1 MAHATE
7 TATSL
12 LGWCKGDEGIIEG
25 ISERTHL
32 AARLREFGAMPGMP
46 VRVLRVGCPVVIQV
60 GASRFCLRKADAA
73 CIRAK
78 KAA

>member
-1 MAHATE
+1 MDI
-7 TATSL
+7 ATSL
-12 LGWCKGDEGIIEG
+12 LGWRKGDEGIIES
-25 ISERTHL
+25 ISETNRL

-73 CIRAK
+73 CIKAK

>member
-1 MAHATE
+1 ME
-7 TATSL
+7 IATSL
-12 LGWCKGDEGIIEG
+12 LGWRKGDEGIIEG
-25 ISERTHL
+25 ISETNRL

-73 CIRAK
+73 CIKAK